1 MKYIIIYAEGFND
14 KIMVV
19 DEPITNDNQDRM
31 SFFNEF
37 YNGINENE
45 HLLLLNTKK
54 MDYLAQKT
62 NYFLNNDY
70 RKIVTK
76 HVTER
81 HHKVV
86 KSFLNKEYELF
97 IIEDRLAIL
106 GIDLYNINIYS
117 KQNNIPIQ
125 YKTFETKK
133 EMSLSN
139 IW

>member
-70 RKIVTK
+70 RK
-76 HVTER
+76 
-81 HHKVV
+81 
-86 KSFLNKEYELF
+86 
-97 IIEDRLAIL
+97 
-106 GIDLYNINIYS
+106 
-117 KQNNIPIQ
+117 
-125 YKTFETKK
+125 
-133 EMSLSN
+133 
-139 IW
+139 